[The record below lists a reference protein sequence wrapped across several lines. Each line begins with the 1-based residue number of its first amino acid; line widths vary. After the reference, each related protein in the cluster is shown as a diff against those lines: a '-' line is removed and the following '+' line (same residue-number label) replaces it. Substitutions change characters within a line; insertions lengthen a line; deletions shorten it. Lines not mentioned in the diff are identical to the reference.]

1 MLEVED
7 FKKLKVLAELTVLQK
22 LKSTGKTCRTRNFHT
37 QNCGRSVFEFFE
49 MFQLS
54 ISDVIAMFD

>member
-7 FKKLKVLAELTVLQK
+7 VKELKVLWQNLLQK

-37 QNCGRSVFEFFE
+37 QNCGRSVFKFFE

-54 ISDVIAMFD
+54 ISDAIAIFD